1 MKTLKE
7 VQKLNHLSKVVSL
20 IITRRAPYNVRSI
33 KQHCQRYE
41 HERHERHVT
50 VLNCDWSV
58 VINLKH

>member
-41 HERHERHVT
+41 HERHVT

-58 VINLKH
+58 VINPKH